1 MAYTI
6 QRPLAEFREILAT
19 YKQGSPRTRNGYKSV
34 IKVIIKDLFFLKVF
48 FNSFHEV
55 SLDQINSLINHW
67 KKRKLLNVTIGS
79 RLSILRKY
87 LGLLNHSVPFPSN
100 LELGL
105 TRKKSKLTV
114 ALIAAPLQILDQVEH
129 RLTKYILKL
138 QIYFG
143 LTKQEAIKFR
153 IQPYQAVK
161 NALYISKSV
170 SHNNKDRLIS
180 LHFPEQEQL
189 LSQLAIELGLK
200 LSLSE
205 KYDKVTL
212 VNLYNTE
219 LVLANHSSKT
229 SFRAL
234 YARNLF
240 DYLVNQQQL
249 TKKEALVEIAGEMGI
264 SDLKLIRDW
273 ISDE

>member
-55 SLDQINSLINHW
+55 SLDQINILINHW
-67 KKRKLLNVTIGS
+67 KKKKLLNVTIGS

-87 LGLLNHSVPFPSN
+87 LGLLNHSIRLPSN

-105 TRKKSKLTV
+105 IRKKSKLTIELNV
-114 ALIAAPLQILDQVEH
+114 APLQILDKVEH

-153 IQPYQAVK
+153 IQPYQTVK

-189 LSQLAIELGLK
+189 IKQLADELGLE

-240 DYLVNQQQL
+240 DYLINQQQL
-249 TKKEALVEIAGEMGI
+249 TKK
-264 SDLKLIRDW
+264 KLL
-273 ISDE
+273 SK

>member
-87 LGLLNHSVPFPSN
+87 LGLLNHSIPLPSN

-105 TRKKSKLTV
+105 TRKKSTLTTIPNV
-114 ALIAAPLQILDQVEH
+114 APLQILDQVEH
-129 RLTKYILKL
+129 RLTKYILRL

-143 LTKQEAIKFR
+143 LTKQEAVKFR

-161 NALYISKSV
+161 NSLYISKSV

-189 LSQLAIELGLK
+189 LKQLADELGLK

-229 SFRAL
+229 SFRAF

-249 TKKEALVEIAGEMGI
+249 TKKEALLEIAGEMGL

-273 ISDE
+273 LSDE

>member
-6 QRPLAEFREILAT
+6 QRPLAEFREILAA

-87 LGLLNHSVPFPSN
+87 LGLLNHSISLPSN

-105 TRKKSKLTV
+105 TRKKSKLTI
-114 ALIAAPLQILDQVEH
+114 APIAAPLQILDQVEH

-180 LHFPEQEQL
+180 LHFPEQERLLKQL
-189 LSQLAIELGLK
+189 SDELGLE

-219 LVLANHSSKT
+219 LVLVNHSSKT

-249 TKKEALVEIAGEMGI
+249 TKKEALVEIAGEMGL

-273 ISDE
+273 LSNE